1 MTKVVLCRVDSRLI
15 HGQVMTKW
23 IQQSQADHI
32 VIVSDSVSKD
42 SFLLDIYKMSAPPG
56 INIDCYSEEQAAK
69 LWKEEAVKGSILLLL
84 PDLKTLHRSY
94 DNGICMNKVQVGGLG
109 GGPDRKVVY
118 QNITLDKE
126 NAEILHE
133 LHEKGVEII
142 FQTIQEDSP
151 MSFQEAYNRFQK

>member
-1 MTKVVLCRVDSRLI
+1 MEGRSC
-15 HGQVMTKW
+15 
-23 IQQSQADHI
+23 
-32 VIVSDSVSKD
+32 
-42 SFLLDIYKMSAPPG
+42 
-56 INIDCYSEEQAAK
+56 E
-69 LWKEEAVKGSILLLL
+69 GSILLLL

-126 NAEILHE
+126 DAEILHE

-142 FQTIQEDSP
+142 FQTIPEDSP
-151 MSFQEAYNRFQK
+151 MSFQEAYNRFQKYGERRVYTDTISDNRFISGEKKGVLNKGVQSK